1 MGNARRPVSICLSS
15 GKGGVGKTSV
25 TVNLGWALAQ
35 NGKRVLLVDGDL
47 GLANIDIL
55 LGLSVQKTIRDIL
68 QEEGNP
74 LDALI
79 HLTPNCAIL
88 PASSGVPDMVALGP
102 DDQAH
107 LARLLTTI
115 SVHFDYVLLD
125 TAAGIGTSVIWFNTY
140 ADYNIVIFTPDP
152 TSLTDAYALIKLLTR
167 DHGRNRIHLL
177 LNFVSSEQE
186 GFQTYQTL
194 ARVAK
199 KFLDLDP
206 TYLGAIPHDK
216 AVMMAVRE
224 QSPFLKETPSS
235 KAAQAILAL
244 ADRVLALQ

>member
-1 MGNARRPVSICLSS
+1 MGSETNPVTLCLSS

-35 NGKRVLLVDGDL
+35 NGRRVLLVDGDL

-68 QEEGNP
+68 QHEGDP
-74 LDALI
+74 LEALI
-79 HLTPNCAIL
+79 YLTPNYAVL

-102 DDQAH
+102 DDQTQ
-107 LARLLTTI
+107 LGEILQNI
-115 SVHFDYVLLD
+115 SIHFDYVLLD
-125 TAAGIGTSVIWFNTY
+125 TAAGIGSSVIWFNTF
-140 ADYNIVIFTPDP
+140 ADHNIIIFTPDP
-152 TSLTDAYALIKLLTR
+152 TSITDAYALIKILTR
-167 DHGRNRIHLL
+167 DYGRNHIHLL

-186 GFQTYQTL
+186 GLQTYQTL

-206 TYLGAIPHDK
+206 SYLGAIPQDRAVTK
-216 AVMMAVRE
+216 AVRD
-224 QSPFLKETPSS
+224 QSPFLKGAPNS

-244 ADRVLALQ
+244 ADRVLAIQ